1 MRLKKDYLILFIAL
15 IVLPSNAKAY
25 EAKTVHEPLLNTA
38 LTIYN
43 QCFPGD
49 TMYDIHKDA
58 KSRVVSGDIAMDEGL
73 EFNIFDIFSFS
84 LRGEKVFSK
93 TKRPFN
99 WHFYNPNKEDMSRAG
114 LVEQSHIR
122 LWEGLK
128 DGLKANDKNYNK
140 LLFVG
145 GLIHLVED
153 LTSPV
158 HVVPVYHGPTVI
170 SVIGPK
176 TLKPVVSYMQEYKDK
191 YKYMIKDNI
200 DSIAPDIER
209 LTNQLSHD
217 NVLCN
222 DIDTNSE
229 TLEEIR
235 FNAATQTLNMLKQEI
250 PGCPGF
256 TWQEF
261 WTEPKSDEYFGR
273 YYIKNN
279 SPLFGQEGLMTLED
293 GSTCKFKENDS
304 RYKDFVY
311 SLHLNA
317 VKADLK
323 LLNWSTK
330 NILKRD
336 KKSQF

>member
-1 MRLKKDYLILFIAL
+1 MRPIKNYLIFVAALIAL
-15 IVLPSNAKAY
+15 SSNTQAY

-43 QCFPGD
+43 ECFPGD
-49 TMYDIHKDA
+49 TMYDIVEDA
-58 KSRVVSGDIAMDEGL
+58 KSRVIAGNIAMDEGL
-73 EFNIFDIFSFS
+73 KFNIFDVLS

-93 TKRPFN
+93 AKRPFN

-122 LWEGLK
+122 LWQGLK
-128 DGLKANDKNYNK
+128 DGLKSNEKNYNK
-140 LLFVG
+140 LLFIG

-153 LTSPV
+153 ITSPA

-176 TLKPVVSYMQEYKDK
+176 TLKPLVTYMQEYKDK
-191 YKYMIKDNI
+191 YKHMIKDNI
-200 DSIAPDIER
+200 DYIAPDTQR
-209 LTNQLSHD
+209 LLNELQHD
-217 NVLCN
+217 NLLCHE
-222 DIDTNSE
+222 IDTNSE

-235 FNAATQTLNMLKQEI
+235 FNAATKTLNLLKQEI
-250 PGCPGF
+250 PECPNF

-261 WTEPKSDEYFGR
+261 WTPPKSDEYFGK

-279 SPLFGQEGLMTLED
+279 SPLFGQEGLMTLEN
-293 GSTCKFKENDS
+293 GSTCKFKENDP
-304 RYKDFVY
+304 RYEDFVY